1 MHSEFKDVKYR
12 LSSLE
17 LAMSGVKRDQAE
29 SLGDYARQQIS
40 IDNLVE
46 RIQRIE
52 QRLELSEC
60 VDHCSVDPWAGPCGG
75 IRNREATGSAWRTY
89 CEAVVRSHGPL
100 RTLPSR

>member
-1 MHSEFKDVKYR
+1 MTENVDNLVLEHLRALRSDVQTLRTEMHSEFKDVKYR

-29 SLGDYARQQIS
+29 SLGDYARQQIG

-52 QRLELSEC
+52 QRLEL
-60 VDHCSVDPWAGPCGG
+60 
-75 IRNREATGSAWRTY
+75 R
-89 CEAVVRSHGPL
+89 
-100 RTLPSR
+100 

>member
-1 MHSEFKDVKYR
+1 MTENVDNLVLEHLRALRSDVQTLRTEMHSEFKDVKYR

-52 QRLELSEC
+52 QRLEL
-60 VDHCSVDPWAGPCGG
+60 
-75 IRNREATGSAWRTY
+75 R
-89 CEAVVRSHGPL
+89 
-100 RTLPSR
+100 